1 MNKNQELSQKL
12 YQLGQEL
19 INHAL
24 LLDKEVSISNNN
36 NNNNNNTNVTSPS
49 SINRVVENP
58 NTKIR
63 TAAITKPTQ
72 SVKTYIYCHRG
83 RWEARYKV
91 PNDKVQYLASYKT
104 KDEAK
109 KALDQHIK
117 NLHKK
122 VAASKV

>member
-24 LLDKEVSISNNN
+24 LLDKEVSNIIISNNN
-36 NNNNNNTNVTSPS
+36 VTSPT
-49 SINRVVENP
+49 SINNGVVENP
-58 NTKIR
+58 TTKIK

-72 SVKTYIYCHRG
+72 TVKTYIYFYRG

-91 PNDKVQYLASYKT
+91 PNGKVQYLASYKT

-109 KALDQHIK
+109 KALDQRIK

-122 VAASKV
+122 VATASKV